1 MLLRFA
7 AENIM
12 SFKDAV
18 EFNTFPSSKT
28 HSHEWHR
35 ISCGHAT
42 ALRMSAIYGANGAG
56 KSNLLKCISLLRAI
70 MHADKLSDL
79 SFTDDL
85 FFRLDDKGRSNPS
98 ELAIEFFAGGQIFY
112 YHIAFTRKEI
122 VSEELILSKKTKDVT
137 IFSRKNSNV
146 EISGDFLKSMG
157 KTASVDVFLD
167 GINRLLRPDMAAL
180 SFLGYYYQKELPV
193 VSVAYYWIMNLE
205 VVLPSMGVK
214 NLPHLIDTNPEFAE
228 LVNTIVPELKTGITR
243 LQVKKEKLNEEEIH
257 PNSIIYEVLTEA
269 KQDPGFPVVV
279 PYAKTGDISNV
290 VIENGTP
297 YLKTLE
303 VIHTDSNGKD
313 IEMAINQESD
323 GTRRLIEY
331 MPLLYAVLK
340 SNRVFIVD
348 EIERSI
354 HPIMI
359 KTLMSK
365 ISESKDARG
374 QIIFTTHESC
384 LLDLGIFRPDEI
396 WFAQKDVDQA
406 TQLYPLSDY
415 NVHNTA
421 NIENGYLNGRYG
433 GIPFLSNL
441 SDLKW

>member
-28 HSHEWHR
+28 HSHEWHK
-35 ISCGHAT
+35 IPCGHAT

-56 KSNLLKCISLLRAI
+56 KSNLLKCISLLRALVG
-70 MHADKLSDL
+70 ADKLSDI
-79 SFTDDL
+79 SITDDL
-85 FFRLDDKGRSNPS
+85 FFRLDDKGKSNPS
-98 ELAIEFFAGGQIFY
+98 ELAVEFFANGQIFY
-112 YHIAFTRKEI
+112 YHIAFTRNKI
-122 VSEELILSKKTKDVT
+122 ISEELNLSRKTKDIA
-137 IFSRKNSNV
+137 IFTRSDNNV
-146 EISGDFLKSMG
+146 DISADFLNSMG
-157 KTASVDVFLD
+157 KTASIEVFID
-167 GINRLLRPDMAAL
+167 GINRLLRPDMTAL
-180 SFLGYYYQKELPV
+180 SFLGSYYSKELPI
-193 VSVAYYWIMNLE
+193 VAEAYQWIMMLE
-205 VVLPSMGVK
+205 IVLPSMSVRE
-214 NLPHLIDTNPEFAE
+214 LPHLMDTDPELAD

-243 LQVKKEKLNEEEIH
+243 LYVKKELLNEDDLH
-257 PNSIIYEVLTEA
+257 PNSILAGAISEA
-269 KQDPGFPVVV
+269 KQEPGIPIVL
-279 PYAKTGDISNV
+279 PYFKTREISNV
-290 VIENGTP
+290 VMEKGQA
-297 YLKTLE
+297 YKKTLM
-303 VIHTDSNGKD
+303 ILHTDLSGKD
-313 IEMAINQESD
+313 IEMDIDQESD

-340 SNRVFIVD
+340 RDKVFIVD

-359 KTLMSK
+359 KTIMSK
-365 ISESKDARG
+365 ISESKDAKG

-384 LLDLGIFRPDEI
+384 LLDQTIFRPDEI
-396 WFAQKDVDQA
+396 WFAQKDVNQS

-415 NVHNTA
+415 NIHKTA

>member
-28 HSHEWHR
+28 HSHEWHK
-35 ISCGHAT
+35 IPCGHAT

-70 MHADKLSDL
+70 MHADKLSNL

-137 IFSRKNSNV
+137 IFSRKNNNV
-146 EISGDFLKSMG
+146 EISADFLNSMG
-157 KTASVDVFLD
+157 KAASVDVFLD
-167 GINRLLRPDMAAL
+167 GINRLLRPDMVAL

-214 NLPHLIDTNPEFAE
+214 NLPHLIDTNLEFAE

-257 PNSIIYEVLTEA
+257 PNSIIYEALTEA
-269 KQDPGFPVVV
+269 KQDPGFPAVV
-279 PYAKTGDISNV
+279 PYAKTGEISNV

-340 SNRVFIVD
+340 SNKIFIVD

-354 HPIMI
+354 HTVMIYTIMR
-359 KTLMSK
+359 K
-365 ISESKDARG
+365 ISESEDA
-374 QIIFTTHESC
+374 
-384 LLDLGIFRPDEI
+384 
-396 WFAQKDVDQA
+396 
-406 TQLYPLSDY
+406 
-415 NVHNTA
+415 
-421 NIENGYLNGRYG
+421 
-433 GIPFLSNL
+433 
-441 SDLKW
+441 

>member
-1 MLLRFA
+1 M
-7 AENIM
+7 I
-12 SFKDAV
+12 
-18 EFNTFPSSKT
+18 
-28 HSHEWHR
+28 
-35 ISCGHAT
+35 
-42 ALRMSAIYGANGAG
+42 AIYGDNGAG

-70 MHADKLSDL
+70 INADKLSDL

-85 FFRLDDKGRSNPS
+85 FFRLDDKGKSTPS

-137 IFSRKNSNV
+137 IFSRNNNSV
-146 EISGDFLKSMG
+146 DISAEFLHSMG
-157 KTASVDVFLD
+157 KTSSLDVFLD

-180 SFLGYYYQKELPV
+180 SFLGKYYPRELPI
-193 VSVAYYWIMNLE
+193 VSDAYYWIMKLE
-205 VVLPSMGVK
+205 VVLPSMSVRE
-214 NLPHLIDTNPEFAE
+214 LPHLIDTNLEFAS

-243 LQVKKEKLNEEEIH
+243 LQVKKEILNEEEIH
-257 PNSIIYEVLTEA
+257 PNSMIYDVLTEA
-269 KQDPGFPVVV
+269 KQEPGFPVVV
-279 PYAKTGDISNV
+279 PYNKSGEISNV
-290 VIENGTP
+290 IIEDGKA
-297 YLKTLE
+297 YLKTLV

-340 SNRVFIVD
+340 SDKVFVVD
-348 EIERSI
+348 EIERSL

-365 ISESKDARG
+365 ISDSRDARG

-384 LLDLGIFRPDEI
+384 LLDLDIFRPDEI

-441 SDLKW
+441 SDWKW

>member
-28 HSHEWHR
+28 HSHEWHK
-35 ISCGHAT
+35 ITCGHAT

-56 KSNLLKCISLLRAI
+56 KSNLLKCMSLLRAI
-70 MHADKLSDL
+70 VAADKLSDL
-79 SFTDDL
+79 SITEDL
-85 FFRLDDKGRSNPS
+85 FFRLHEKGKSNPS
-98 ELAIEFFAGGQIFY
+98 ELAVEFYANGHIFY
-112 YHIAFTRKEI
+112 YHVAFTRNKI
-122 VSEELILSKKTKDVT
+122 TSEELSLSRKTKDIA
-137 IFSRKNSNV
+137 IFTRSDNNV
-146 EISGDFLKSMG
+146 DISADFLNSMG
-157 KTASVDVFLD
+157 KTGSGEVFID
-167 GINRLLRPDMAAL
+167 GINRMLRPDMSAL
-180 SFLGYYYQKELPV
+180 SFLGRYYSKELPI
-193 VSVAYYWIMNLE
+193 VAEAYQWIIMLE
-205 VVLPSMGVK
+205 IVLPSMSVRE
-214 NLPHLIDTNPEFAE
+214 LPHLMDTDPELAI
-228 LVNTIVPELKTGITR
+228 LVNTIMPDLKTGITR
-243 LQVKKEKLNEEEIH
+243 LWVKKELVNEGDLR
-257 PNSIIYEVLTEA
+257 PNSILAVAVSEA
-269 KQDPGFPVVV
+269 KQNPGV
-279 PYAKTGDISNV
+279 PIVLPYYRTREVSNV
-290 VIENGTP
+290 VIENGQA
-297 YLKTLE
+297 YKKTLMI
-303 VIHTDSNGKD
+303 IHTDSSGNE
-313 IEMAINQESD
+313 IEMDIDQESD

-340 SNRVFIVD
+340 QNKVFIVD

-359 KTLMSK
+359 KTIMSK
-365 ISESKDARG
+365 ISDSKDAKG

-384 LLDLGIFRPDEI
+384 LLDQTIFRPDEI
-396 WFAQKDVDQA
+396 WFAQKDVDQS

-415 NVHNTA
+415 NIHKTA

>member
-1 MLLRFA
+1 MA
-7 AENIM
+7 
-12 SFKDAV
+12 
-18 EFNTFPSSKT
+18 
-28 HSHEWHR
+28 
-35 ISCGHAT
+35 
-42 ALRMSAIYGANGAG
+42 
-56 KSNLLKCISLLRAI
+56 
-70 MHADKLSDL
+70 
-79 SFTDDL
+79 FTDDL
-85 FFRLDDKGRSNPS
+85 FFRLDDQGKSKPS
-98 ELAIEFFAGGQIFY
+98 ELAIEFFTGGQIFY

-137 IFSRKNSNV
+137 IFSRNDNTV
-146 EISGDFLKSMG
+146 DISADFLHFMG
-157 KTASVDVFLD
+157 NTASKDVFLD

-180 SFLGYYYQKELPV
+180 SFLGFYYQKELPV
-193 VSVAYYWIMNLE
+193 ISAAYYWIMNLE
-205 VVLPSMGVK
+205 VVLPSMSVR
-214 NLPHLIDTNPEFAE
+214 NIPHLIDTNPEFYK
-228 LVNTIVPELKTGITR
+228 LVNTIVPELKTGIAR
-243 LQVKKEKLNEEEIH
+243 LDVKKDILNEEESH
-257 PNSIIYEVLTEA
+257 PNSIIYDVLTKA
-269 KQDPGFPVVV
+269 KQEPGEPVAM
-279 PYAKTGDISNV
+279 PYAKTGEISNI
-290 VIENGTP
+290 VIENGKA
-297 YLKTLE
+297 YLKTL
-303 VIHTDSNGKD
+303 VVMHTGSNGKD

-340 SNRVFIVD
+340 SEKVFVVD
-348 EIERSI
+348 EIERSL

-384 LLDLGIFRPDEI
+384 LLDLDIFRPDEI